1 VKQNILNM
9 RKGIL
14 FIGINF
20 LIFTSAFSQTDSI
33 AVQADVMP
41 YFQGCENLAKG
52 SVEKRNCS
60 NQALVMFIAQNL
72 EAPKNMASSGVVYVN
87 FVVTEMG
94 AVKYVSILRGLDAA
108 QNEAAMK
115 VVRAMPTW
123 QPALLNNMPVEV
135 KMTLPI
141 RFKQTDESDLS
152 NGFQVTWGNLK
163 GKKLGKNELMKTLT
177 MPISVRDETGNLLE
191 INELMFERQRD
202 GKFSDA
208 QSNGLITEDMQKLIK
223 KLKSGDTFTMTVTV
237 QKKGQFF
244 YVDRSF
250 EIGN

>member
-1 VKQNILNM
+1 M
-9 RKGIL
+9 RNLIL
-14 FIGINF
+14 FIGLHF
-20 LIFTSAFSQTDSI
+20 FTLLSAFAQSDTI
-33 AVQADVMP
+33 PIQADVMP
-41 YFQGCENLAKG
+41 YFQGCETLPKG
-52 SVEKRNCS
+52 STEKRNCS
-60 NQALVMFIAQNL
+60 NQALVNFIAQNL
-72 EAPKNMASSGVVYVN
+72 ETPKVMTASGVVYVN

-94 AVKYVSILRGLDAA
+94 AVKYVSVLRGLESA
-108 QNEAAMK
+108 QNEAALQ
-115 VVRAMPTW
+115 VVKAMPAW

-141 RFKQTDESDLS
+141 RFKQTDDSDLS

-163 GKKLGKNELMKTLT
+163 GKKLNKTEILKT
-177 MPISVRDETGNLLE
+177 INTPISVRDETGNLLE
-191 INELMFERQRD
+191 INELMFERERD

-208 QSNGLITEDMQKLIK
+208 QSNGAITEDMQKLIK

-244 YVDRSF
+244 YVDRRF

>member
-9 RKGIL
+9 RKQFL
-14 FIGINF
+14 FIGFNF
-20 LIFTSAFSQTDSI
+20 LMLTSVFCQTDSVP
-33 AVQADVMP
+33 VQADVMP

-60 NQALVMFIAQNL
+60 NQALVTFMAQNL
-72 EAPKNMASSGVVYVN
+72 EVPKVMTSSGVVYVN

-94 AVKYVSILRGLDAA
+94 AVKYVSVLRGLEEA
-108 QNEAAMK
+108 QNEAAIK
-115 VVRAMPTW
+115 VVKAMPTW

-135 KMTLPI
+135 KMTIPI
-141 RFKQTDESDLS
+141 RFKQTDDSDLS

-163 GKKLGKNELMKTLT
+163 GKKLAKNDLLKTIVS
-177 MPISVRDETGNLLE
+177 PISVRDETGNLLE

-208 QSNGLITEDMQKLIK
+208 QSNGSITEDMQKLIK

>member
-1 VKQNILNM
+1 M
-9 RKGIL
+9 RNLIL
-14 FIGINF
+14 FI
-20 LIFTSAFSQTDSI
+20 AFPLFAITTAFAQADTI
-33 AVQADVMP
+33 PIQADVMP
-41 YFQGCENLAKG
+41 YFQGCESLPKG
-52 SVEKRNCS
+52 SIEKRNCS
-60 NQALVMFIAQNL
+60 NQALVSFIAQNL
-72 EAPKNMASSGVVYVN
+72 ETPKVMASSGVVYVN

-94 AVKYVSILRGLDAA
+94 AVKYVSVLRGLESA
-108 QNEAAMK
+108 QNEAAMQ
-115 VVRAMPTW
+115 VVKAMPIW
-123 QPALLNNMPVEV
+123 QPALLNNQPVEV

-141 RFKQTDESDLS
+141 RFKQTDDSDLS

-163 GKKLGKNELMKTLT
+163 GKKLGKNELLKTMNL
-177 MPISVRDETGNLLE
+177 PISVRDETGNLLE
-191 INELMFERQRD
+191 INELMFERERD

-208 QSNGLITEDMQKLIK
+208 QSNGSITEDMQKLIK

>member
-1 VKQNILNM
+1 M
-9 RKGIL
+9 RKQFL
-14 FIGINF
+14 FIGFNF
-20 LIFTSAFSQTDSI
+20 LMLTSTFCQMDSI
-33 AVQADVMP
+33 PVKADVMP

-60 NQALVMFIAQNL
+60 NQALVTFMAQNL
-72 EAPKNMASSGVVYVN
+72 EVPKVMTSSGVVYVN

-94 AVKYVSILRGLDAA
+94 AVKYVSVLRGLEEA
-108 QNEAAMK
+108 QNEAAIK
-115 VVRAMPTW
+115 VVKAMPTW

-135 KMTLPI
+135 KMTIPI
-141 RFKQTDESDLS
+141 RFKQTDDSDLS

-163 GKKLGKNELMKTLT
+163 GKKLAKNDLLKTIVS
-177 MPISVRDETGNLLE
+177 PISVRDETGNLLE

-208 QSNGLITEDMQKLIK
+208 QSNGSITEDMQKLIK

>member
-1 VKQNILNM
+1 
-9 RKGIL
+9 
-14 FIGINF
+14 
-20 LIFTSAFSQTDSI
+20 
-33 AVQADVMP
+33 
-41 YFQGCENLAKG
+41 
-52 SVEKRNCS
+52 
-60 NQALVMFIAQNL
+60 L
-72 EAPKNMASSGVVYVN
+72 EVPKNMASSGVVYVN

-94 AVKYVSILRGLDAA
+94 TVKYVSILRGLDAT

-141 RFKQTDESDLS
+141 RFKQTDDSDLS

-163 GKKLGKNELMKTLT
+163 GKKLGKNELLKTINA
-177 MPISVRDETGNLLE
+177 PISVRDETGNLLE

-208 QSNGLITEDMQKLIK
+208 QSNGAITEDMQKLIK

>member
-1 VKQNILNM
+1 MKQNILNM
-9 RKGIL
+9 RKGFL
-14 FIGINF
+14 FIAFNF
-20 LIFTSAFSQTDSI
+20 LILMSAFCQSDSVT
-33 AVQADVMP
+33 VQADVMP
-41 YFQGCENLAKG
+41 YFKGCENLAKG

-60 NQALVMFIAQNL
+60 NQALVAFIAQNL
-72 EAPKNMASSGVVYVN
+72 EVPKNMASSGVVYVN

-94 AVKYVSILRGLDAA
+94 VVKYVSILRGLEDT

-115 VVRAMPTW
+115 IVRAMPTW

-163 GKKLGKNELMKTLT
+163 GKKLGKNELVKTLT

-250 EIGN
+250 DIGN

>member
-1 VKQNILNM
+1 MKKVV
-9 RKGIL
+9 L
-14 FIGINF
+14 FISINF
-20 LIFTSAFSQTDSI
+20 LFFLSAFSQTDSV

-41 YFQGCENLAKG
+41 YFQGCENMAKG

-60 NQALVMFIAQNL
+60 NKALVAFIAQNL
-72 EAPKNMASSGVVYVN
+72 EAPKNMASSGVVYIN

-94 AVKYVSILRGLDAA
+94 AVKYVSVLRGLEEA

-115 VVRAMPTW
+115 VVKAMPTW
-123 QPALLNNMPVEV
+123 QPALLNNMPIEV

-141 RFKQTDESDLS
+141 RFKQTDDSDLS

-163 GKKLGKNELMKTLT
+163 GKKLGKNELLKTINT
-177 MPISVRDETGNLLE
+177 PISVRDETGNLLE

-208 QSNGLITEDMQKLIK
+208 QSNGSITEDMQKLIK

>member
-9 RKGIL
+9 RKQFL
-14 FIGINF
+14 FIGFNF
-20 LIFTSAFSQTDSI
+20 LMLTSVFCQTDSVG
-33 AVQADVMP
+33 VQADVMP

-60 NQALVMFIAQNL
+60 NQALMAFMAQNL
-72 EAPKNMASSGVVYVN
+72 EVPKIMTSSGVVYVN

-94 AVKYVSILRGLDAA
+94 AVKYVSVLRGLEEA
-108 QNEAAMK
+108 QNEAAIK
-115 VVRAMPTW
+115 VVKAMPTW

-135 KMTLPI
+135 KMTIPI
-141 RFKQTDESDLS
+141 RFKQTDDSDLS

-163 GKKLGKNELMKTLT
+163 GKKLAKNDLLKTIST
-177 MPISVRDETGNLLE
+177 PISVRDETGNLLE

-208 QSNGLITEDMQKLIK
+208 QSNGFITDDMQKLIK